1 MTKVIEW
8 HFAAAGRQKKTTRR
22 VSASEAAT
30 FSSRFSASSSVEA
43 IASSSNHI
51 PFAFFLIRNVFSWPF
66 QDSKWSMKLTIFNVQ
81 APSEATSQTKT
92 KVIWEWQIRI
102 SHRPIIQFWEGN
114 LWPKSTAALSC
125 HDEFIKQKVKTEIF
139 VQNYFKRHFCI
150 TLWSKI

>member
-1 MTKVIEW
+1 MT
-8 HFAAAGRQKKTTRR
+8 FC
-22 VSASEAAT
+22 
-30 FSSRFSASSSVEA
+30 SSRQTEEDDTEGQCKWGGNLLFSLLCFLEHWGNCIIIKSYS
-43 IASSSNHI
+43 
-51 PFAFFLIRNVFSWPF
+51 FCFLLIRNVFSWPF